1 MLDIKQK
8 SHPPTVEGKQ
18 LKNNPLV
25 FWLIQT
31 HKRSVHRV
39 LTLVDMVDQQLE
51 RATVEETELPA
62 KQIVR
67 FIRIG
72 VGTQPLRS

>member
-1 MLDIKQK
+1 M
-8 SHPPTVEGKQ
+8 V
-18 LKNNPLV
+18 
-25 FWLIQT
+25 LIQVK
-31 HKRSVHRV
+31 HPR
-39 LTLVDMVDQQLE
+39 E

-72 VGTQPLRS
+72 VGTQPLRK